1 MVTTTQGE
9 TVLMSVFWLLPQ
21 YILLGSIT
29 GIYENSFALYL
40 EETVPEELS
49 QYMVLLNVGV
59 CGVGIMSNIA
69 LVSVVGRVSGGK
81 WFQDTINKSR
91 LDNYYWVLS
100 VLSMFNLLLY
110 FSVTY
115 RYTMCYKKDGAS
127 QENDR

>member
-1 MVTTTQGE
+1 MVRTRE
-9 TVLMSVFWLLPQ
+9 TVPMSVFWLLPQ
-21 YILLGSIT
+21 YVLLGSIT
-29 GIYENSFALYL
+29 GIYENSFALHL

-49 QYMVLLNVGV
+49 QYMVLFNVGV

-81 WFQDTINKSR
+81 WFQDTIDKSR
-91 LDNYYWVLS
+91 LDNYYWVLA

-115 RYTMCYKKDGAS
+115 RYTKCYKKDGGA
-127 QENDR
+127 QIDKR